1 MQKKCFLVKYKN
13 AEMEKLRIDSYTKM
27 IIWRTPQLK
36 KKLLALFMR
45 LYVARKPV
53 RKIKLYPAQKSKEKQ
68 RNLLNIDVERTQ
80 IDNG

>member
-1 MQKKCFLVKYKN
+1 
-13 AEMEKLRIDSYTKM
+13 MEKLRIDSYTKM
-27 IIWRTPQLK
+27 IIWRTPQL

-68 RNLLNIDVERTQ
+68 RNL
-80 IDNG
+80 

>member
-1 MQKKCFLVKYKN
+1 
-13 AEMEKLRIDSYTKM
+13 
-27 IIWRTPQLK
+27 
-36 KKLLALFMR
+36 MR